1 MTTFK
6 RWRIFYLIII
16 ELAQK
21 YTKALFGGFIAGF
34 VLSLLFWKLYPVIV
48 KPFFVRIERVGVI
61 GEFSP
66 NSLPQSIQKELSIG
80 LTTIAPNGSVLPGL
94 ADTWVATDS
103 GKVFTFYLRSDATW
117 HSGEPVTS
125 KDVNYSIKSV
135 SINALDPKTIRITL
149 PTAYSPL
156 PSLLAKP
163 LFKSG
168 LQGMGDYRVA
178 SIKLNGDKVTY
189 LKLVPVNSKSPL
201 LSKEYRFYRTEA
213 AAILAYKMGDVDQLF
228 DMSSP
233 YDLNRWGKTKVTKK
247 TSYNRIVSIYFNMS
261 NPQFQDKDFRHALAL
276 AVPKL
281 QAERAISPISKT
293 SWAYTDKLKKYD
305 TDLTLAKKT
314 LGSAKGATESAAL
327 TLTTFASYADTAQA
341 IADSWTSIGVPTK
354 VKVVNTVTPE
364 YELLLSG
371 QDIPPDPD
379 QYPFWH
385 STQSQTNITGF
396 GNVKIDKLLED
407 GRQVID
413 AESRKKIYADFQ
425 RRIVEEA
432 PVIFLYYPT
441 VYSISRAR

>member
-1 MTTFK
+1 M
-6 RWRIFYLIII
+6 IVI

-34 VLSLLFWKLYPVIV
+34 ILSLIFWKLSPILV
-48 KPFFVRIERVGVI
+48 KPFFVEIQRIGII

-66 NSLPQSIQKELSIG
+66 NSLPQSIQKELSLG
-80 LTTIAPNGSVLPGL
+80 LTTIAPDGSVLPGL
-94 ADTWVATDS
+94 ADTWIATDS
-103 GKVFTFYLRSDATW
+103 GKVFTFYLKSNARW
-117 HSGEPVTS
+117 HSGETFTS
-125 KDVNYSIKSV
+125 ADVNYSIKSV
-135 SINALDPKTIRITL
+135 HISTLDPKTIRITL

-156 PSLLAKP
+156 PSLLSKP

-168 LQGMGDYRVA
+168 LQGMGDYRAA

-189 LKLVPVNSKSPL
+189 LKIVPVNLTSKL
-201 LSKEYRFYRTEA
+201 KDKEYRFYRTEA
-213 AAILAYKMGDVDQLF
+213 AAILAYKMGDVDELF
-228 DMSSP
+228 DMSSS
-233 YDLNRWGKTKVTKK
+233 YDLTKWGKTTVSKK
-247 TSYNRIVSIYFNMS
+247 TSYNRIVSIYFNMK
-261 NPQFQDKDFRHALAL
+261 NLQFQDKDFRHALAL
-276 AVPKL
+276 AIPKMPG
-281 QAERAISPISKT
+281 ERAISPISKT
-293 SWAYTDKLKKYD
+293 SWAFTDKIKKYD

-314 LGSAKGATESAAL
+314 LGNTKNATESATH
-327 TLTTFASYADTAQA
+327 TLTTFASYADIAQV
-341 IADSWTSIGVPTK
+341 IADSWTSIGVPTV

-364 YELLLSG
+364 YEMLLSG

-385 STQSQTNITGF
+385 STQSETNITGF

-413 AESRKKIYADFQ
+413 AKARERIYADFQ

-441 VYSISRAR
+441 VYAIKRTR

>member
-1 MTTFK
+1 M
-6 RWRIFYLIII
+6 III

-34 VLSLLFWKLYPVIV
+34 ALSLLFWKLYPVIV
-48 KPFFVRIERVGVI
+48 KPFFARIERVGII

-80 LTTIAPNGSVLPGL
+80 LTTIAPDGSVLPGL

-103 GKVFTFYLRSDATW
+103 GKVFTFYLKSDVTW
-117 HSGEPVTS
+117 HSGETVTS
-125 KDVNYSIKSV
+125 ADVNYSIKSV
-135 SINALDPKTIRITL
+135 NISALDPKTLRITL

-156 PSLLAKP
+156 PSLLSKP
-163 LFKSG
+163 LFKSV
-168 LQGMGDYRVA
+168 LQGMGEYRVA
-178 SIKLNGDKVTY
+178 SIKLNGDKVTF
-189 LKLVPVNSKSPL
+189 LKIVPVNPTSQHKD
-201 LSKEYRFYRTEA
+201 KEYRFYKTEA
-213 AAILAYKMGDVDQLF
+213 AAILAYKMGDVDELF

-233 YDLNRWGKTKVTKK
+233 YDLSGWGKTTVTKK
-247 TSYNRIVSIYFNMS
+247 TSYNRIVSIYFNMK

-276 AVPKL
+276 AIPKMPG
-281 QAERAISPISKT
+281 ERAISPISKT

-314 LGSAKGATESAAL
+314 LGSPKHATESSAL
-327 TLTTFASYADTAQA
+327 TLTTFASYADTAQM
-341 IADSWTSIGVPTK
+341 IADSWSSIGVQTT

-364 YELLLSG
+364 YEMLLSG

-385 STQSQTNITGF
+385 STQTQTNITGF

-413 AESRKKIYADFQ
+413 TESRQKIYADFQ

-441 VYSISRAR
+441 VYAIHRAR

>member
-1 MTTFK
+1 MVV
-6 RWRIFYLIII
+6 I

-21 YTKALFGGFIAGF
+21 YTKALVGGFIAGF
-34 VLSLLFWKLYPVIV
+34 ILSLLFWKLYPVMV
-48 KPFFVRIERVGVI
+48 KPYFVQIERVGIV

-66 NSLPQSIQKELSIG
+66 NSLPQSIQKELSMG
-80 LTTIAPNGSVLPGL
+80 LTTIAPDGSVLPGL

-103 GKVFTFYLRSDATW
+103 GKIFTFYLRNDVAW
-117 HSGEPVTS
+117 HSGEAVTAV
-125 KDVNYSIKSV
+125 DVNYSIKSV
-135 SINALDPKTIRITL
+135 NISVLDSKTLRITL

-156 PSLLAKP
+156 PSLLSKP

-168 LQGMGDYRVA
+168 LQGMGVYKVA

-189 LKLVPVNSKSPL
+189 LKIVPANLKSQL
-201 LSKEYRFYRTEA
+201 RDKEYRFYRTEA

-233 YDLNRWGKTKVTKK
+233 YDLNGWGETKVIKK

-276 AVPKL
+276 AVPKMPG
-281 QAERAISPISKT
+281 ERAISPISKT

-305 TDLTLAKKT
+305 TDLVLAKKT
-314 LGSAKGATESAAL
+314 LGNTKDATESSSL
-327 TLTTFASYADTAQA
+327 TLTTFATYADTAQV
-341 IADSWTSIGVPTK
+341 IADSWTSIGVPTS

-364 YELLLSG
+364 YEMLLSG

-385 STQSQTNITGF
+385 STQAQTNITRF

-441 VYSISRAR
+441 VYSITRAR